1 MVANMGSEGRGE
13 WLDSKVQKPT
23 LEGLAQHEWFQHL
36 TGTQEK
42 WDYND
47 DRRIALSCWE
57 HLSVNISPNVCEART
72 SPWQRQCAEVG
83 PFHDNTPTSVDVTL
97 LRDRPST
104 EHVVSCAHRHTDAS
118 VFALGY
124 GLSDTFSDRVLDSSN
139 AN

>member
-47 DRRIALSCWE
+47 DRRIAL
-57 HLSVNISPNVCEART
+57 R